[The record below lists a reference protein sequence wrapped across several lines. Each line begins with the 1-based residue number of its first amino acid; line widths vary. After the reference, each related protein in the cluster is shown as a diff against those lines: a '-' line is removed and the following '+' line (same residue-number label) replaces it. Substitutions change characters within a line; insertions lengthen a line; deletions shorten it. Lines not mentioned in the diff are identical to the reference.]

1 MIYFSFHE
9 MGLFDIP
16 SQIDLIKK
24 KTKDSQ
30 IIYVGHSM
38 GSTSGLIYAS
48 LKSQQVKTSIKAFI
62 FMAMPCYFEY
72 STSLLTQLIHLKG
85 FPASLQV
92 CMLHKHCSY
101 Y

>member
-16 SQIDLIKK
+16 RQIDLIKK

-72 STSLLTQLIHLKG
+72 STSLVAQLAHLKG
-85 FPASLQV
+85 FPSSLQV
-92 CMLHKHCSY
+92 
-101 Y
+101 